1 MISFYLKNKK
11 PDQSHHKPPFK
22 GALTMITWSK
32 IPMKWNKTRLKL
44 DKIKLKSAEE
54 TTLQRPRLSN
64 HDNKLSPNVD
74 SGYLTTVSF

>member
-32 IPMKWNKTRLKL
+32 IPMK
-44 DKIKLKSAEE
+44 
-54 TTLQRPRLSN
+54 
-64 HDNKLSPNVD
+64 
-74 SGYLTTVSF
+74 